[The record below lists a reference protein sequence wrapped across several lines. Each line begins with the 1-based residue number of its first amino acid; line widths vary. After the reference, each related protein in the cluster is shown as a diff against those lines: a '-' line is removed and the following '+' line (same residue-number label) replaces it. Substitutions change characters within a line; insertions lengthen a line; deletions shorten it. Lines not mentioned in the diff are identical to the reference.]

1 MDLLG
6 VEQCTYHSFKPYNAF
21 QLLVLS
27 ECEKLSLEQISALV
41 AFYSIKKLVGS
52 GTEELK
58 GEIRV
63 PMDLVEEVFF
73 AYRAG
78 DQVKLKLLLGKVFTR
93 DGTNFSEVTYDF
105 ARNEAP
111 IVYESALAKVKDGR
125 VQMEPCELTLL
136 PIKHCRWCGLVRHEV
151 LRLCQECEGDLT
163 FPDRTWFCGD
173 ECERQAM
180 DKLHR
185 EEHVRHLLLAI
196 GIEDGKARVVRPELQ
211 TEAPKSSVEKKKKK
225 KSGRAKK

>member
-1 MDLLG
+1 MHNMHRTHIQYGLSNKI
-6 VEQCTYHSFKPYNAF
+6 VAF
-21 QLLVLS
+21 QQLVLN
-27 ECEKLSLEQISALV
+27 ECKKLSLEQLTALI
-41 AFYSIKKLVGS
+41 AFYSIQRLAGR
-52 GTEELK
+52 GTPEQRGK
-58 GEIRV
+58 VRV
-63 PMDLVEEVFF
+63 PMDRVEEAYF

-78 DQVKLKLLLGKVFTR
+78 DQVKLKLLLGKMFTR
-93 DGTNFSEVTYDF
+93 DGIDLSVVTYDF
-105 ARNEAP
+105 AKNVAP
-111 IVYESALAKVKDGR
+111 HVYLSTLAKIKDGR

-196 GIEDGKARVVRPELQ
+196 GIEDGKARKME
-211 TEAPKSSVEKKKKK
+211 ESKSAEKKKKK